1 MLVHDERIGVGQVLH
16 LFRLPE
22 HIEQKLHQAC
32 LSEEVVENLKEH
44 TQSAD
49 GAMAAL
55 QDLGGAVVG
64 PMEGPVRIEHDGDLV
79 AEELWVSIA
88 QHYHRAFSENH
99 QTFPYFVEEQD

>member
-32 LSEEVVENLKEH
+32 LSEEVVEDLKEH
-44 TQSAD
+44 TQNAD

-55 QDLGGAVVG
+55 QGLGGAADG
-64 PMEGPVRIEHDGDLV
+64 AMEGPVRIEHDGDLV
-79 AEELWVSIA
+79 AEKLWGSIA
-88 QHYHRAFSENH
+88 QHYHRAFSENY
-99 QTFPYFVEEQD
+99 QTFPYFAQGPS